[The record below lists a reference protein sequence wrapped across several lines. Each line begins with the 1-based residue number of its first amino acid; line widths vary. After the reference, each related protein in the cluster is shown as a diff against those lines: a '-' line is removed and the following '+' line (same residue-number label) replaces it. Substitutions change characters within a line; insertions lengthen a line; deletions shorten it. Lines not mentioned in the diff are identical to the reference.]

1 QPKPD
6 VYYRTE
12 NGSLARAPVL
22 DTPPLSDYTIALSA
36 ERAALDLFNA
46 SPDQTTDRLWMRW
59 QHLSNARELWASL
72 DALGFFSA
80 LYEKNQIAI
89 LAPTNFGVVVG
100 RNRRAPVWV
109 VQFPALLTYRSSSE
123 ETTKNVIIQLQ
134 IHYDHGRFKTQKAW
148 IKSA

>member
-1 QPKPD
+1 
-6 VYYRTE
+6 
-12 NGSLARAPVL
+12 
-22 DTPPLSDYTIALSA
+22 
-36 ERAALDLFNA
+36 
-46 SPDQTTDRLWMRW
+46 MRW

-100 RNRRAPVWV
+100 RNSRAPVWV

-123 ETTKNVIIQLQ
+123 ETTKDVIIQLQ
-134 IHYDHGRFKTQKAW
+134 MHYTHGRFKTQKAW
-148 IKSA
+148 IKST